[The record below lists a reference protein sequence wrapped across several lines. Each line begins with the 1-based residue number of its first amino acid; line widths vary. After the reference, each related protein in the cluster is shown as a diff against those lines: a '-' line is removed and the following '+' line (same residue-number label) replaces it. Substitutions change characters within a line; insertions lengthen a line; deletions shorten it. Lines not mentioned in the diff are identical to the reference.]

1 MNFIRRIS
9 QIFVFSKR
17 FDRAK
22 KSTET
27 AIFPHQTYLKDKIII
42 TLIFVIFIK
51 QTSSKSERNVF
62 LVVYF
67 GAF

>member
-1 MNFIRRIS
+1 LYFLNDLTE
-9 QIFVFSKR
+9 QKR
-17 FDRAK
+17 AQKQPF
-22 KSTET
+22 
-27 AIFPHQTYLKDKIII
+27 FPHQTYLKDKIII

>member
-1 MNFIRRIS
+1 LYFRNDLTE
-9 QIFVFSKR
+9 QKR
-17 FDRAK
+17 AQKQPF
-22 KSTET
+22 
-27 AIFPHQTYLKDKIII
+27 FPHQTYLKDKIMN
-42 TLIFVIFIK
+42 IFVIFIK